1 MLIKYPCPEN
11 NISCHPIQLLL
22 TRGKWKIE
30 LWGAGTTNGGGYTS
44 GELSLMKAMTL
55 FVFLGG
61 QEMPIGTKSGYGG
74 YNGGGNCTTFGKTN
88 SFYRQ
93 SGGSGATDIRT
104 IENDISSR
112 IMVAGGSGGGSCDDI
127 HKIPGGYGGG
137 LIGGNGTHNPIYPS
151 TGYGKGG
158 TQDEGGKGYKPGSLF
173 EGAPTAPA
181 SSSDCVGAGGGG
193 YYGGGSGYDKDV
205 SASGGGGS
213 SYISGYKDCI
223 KHASNIVFRKA
234 VMIPGNESM
243 PQPNGNAKSGYI
255 GQGVARI
262 TFLSFFNTCKLKNRS
277 ILCVFTYILI
287 INS

>member
-11 NISCHPIQLLL
+11 NISCHPVPLLL

-44 GELSLMKAMTL
+44 GELSLMKMMTL

-61 QEMPIGTKSGYGG
+61 QEMPPGDKSGYGG
-74 YNGGGNCTTFGKTN
+74 YNGGGNCTKFGKMN
-88 SFYRQ
+88 SYYRQ
-93 SGGSGATDIRT
+93 SGGSGATDIRI
-104 IENDISSR
+104 IENDIKSR
-112 IMVAGGSGGGSCDDI
+112 IMVAGGSGGGSCDLY
-127 HKIPGGYGGG
+127 KISGGHGGG
-137 LIGGNGTHNPIYPS
+137 LIGGDGTYLITSPN

-158 TQDEGGKGYKPGSLF
+158 TQDEGGKGYLDGSLF
-173 EGAPTAPA
+173 EGASTTPA
-181 SSSDCVGAGGGG
+181 SYSDCVGAGGGG
-193 YYGGGSGYDKDV
+193 YYGGGSGYDEGE
-205 SASGGGGS
+205 SATGGGGS
-213 SYISGYKDCI
+213 SYISGYKDCK

-243 PQPNGNAKSGYI
+243 PQPNGNAKNGYI

-262 TFLSFFNTCKLKNRS
+262 TFLSSFNTCKLKNRS